1 MRTFV
6 RFGRQ
11 MAGMTVALLVA
22 SLPMGASHM
31 GAHAEYVGGTRADIP
46 TSNTG
51 SIEVMDN
58 TYFVF
63 LSKKTQIKIPYD
75 HINLV
80 EYGQKVDRR
89 YLAAALISPIF
100 MMAKSRQHFL
110 TLGFQDEN
118 GLQQALVFK
127 VDKKDIRVALV
138 SLEARTGQQVR
149 YQDEEARIA
158 GRG

>member
-1 MRTFV
+1 MRKFV
-6 RFGRQ
+6 FS
-11 MAGMTVALLVA
+11 TVLILA
-22 SLPMGASHM
+22 SLPLAASHA

-46 TSNTG
+46 TQNNG
-51 SIEVMDN
+51 NIEVMDN
-58 TYFVF
+58 TYFIF

-75 HINLV
+75 RINLV

-89 YLAAALISPIF
+89 YLAAAVISPVF
-100 MMAKSRQHFL
+100 MLAKSRRHFL

-118 GLQQALVFK
+118 GQQQALVFR

>member
-1 MRTFV
+1 MRKF
-6 RFGRQ
+6 
-11 MAGMTVALLVA
+11 ALSIALFLA
-22 SLPMGASHM
+22 SLPLTAGHM

-46 TSNTG
+46 GNNNG
-51 SIEVMDN
+51 NIEVMDN

-75 HINLV
+75 RINLV

-89 YLAAALISPIF
+89 YLAAAVISPIF
-100 MMAKSRQHFL
+100 MLAKSRQHFL

>member
-1 MRTFV
+1 M
-6 RFGRQ
+6 
-11 MAGMTVALLVA
+11 L
-22 SLPMGASHM
+22 
-31 GAHAEYVGGTRADIP
+31 
-46 TSNTG
+46 
-51 SIEVMDN
+51 
-58 TYFVF
+58 
-63 LSKKTQIKIPYD
+63 
-75 HINLV
+75 
-80 EYGQKVDRR
+80 
-89 YLAAALISPIF
+89 
-100 MMAKSRQHFL
+100 AKSRQHFL

>member
-1 MRTFV
+1 MRPLTFI
-6 RFGRQ
+6 
-11 MAGMTVALLVA
+11 TALLLA
-22 SLPMGASHM
+22 SLPLPAGHA

-46 TSNTG
+46 SNNNG
-51 SIEVMDN
+51 NIEVMDN

-75 HINLV
+75 RINLV

-89 YLAAALISPIF
+89 YIAAAVISPIF
-100 MMAKSRQHFL
+100 MLAKTRQHFL

-118 GLQQALVFK
+118 GVQQALVFK

-149 YQDEEARIA
+149 YQDEQARLA

>member
-1 MRTFV
+1 
-6 RFGRQ
+6 
-11 MAGMTVALLVA
+11 
-22 SLPMGASHM
+22 
-31 GAHAEYVGGTRADIP
+31 VGGTRADIP

-51 SIEVMDN
+51 SIEVLDN
-58 TYFVF
+58 TYFIF
-63 LSKKTQIKIPYD
+63 QSKRTQIKIPYD

-89 YLAAALISPIF
+89 YLAAAIISPIF
-100 MMAKSRQHFL
+100 MLAKSRQHFL

-118 GLQQALVFK
+118 GMQQALVFK

-138 SLEARTGQQVR
+138 SLEARTGQQIR

>member
-1 MRTFV
+1 MRKLAILIAF
-6 RFGRQ
+6 F
-11 MAGMTVALLVA
+11 LA
-22 SLPMGASHM
+22 SLPLAAGHI

-46 TSNTG
+46 TSNAG
-51 SIEVMDN
+51 NIEVMDN

-63 LSKKTQIKIPYD
+63 LSKKTKIKIPYD

-89 YLAAALISPIF
+89 YIAAAVISPIF
-100 MMAKSRQHFL
+100 MLAKSRQHFL

>member
-1 MRTFV
+1 
-6 RFGRQ
+6 
-11 MAGMTVALLVA
+11 
-22 SLPMGASHM
+22 M

-46 TSNTG
+46 MSNTG
-51 SIEVMDN
+51 SIEVLDN

-75 HINLV
+75 RINLV

-89 YLAAALISPIF
+89 YLAAAMISPIF
-100 MMAKSRQHFL
+100 MLAKSRQHFL

-118 GLQQALVFK
+118 GMQQALVFR